1 MNHSD
6 RERVSVNKENK
17 ILIVEHIQCFT
28 AVAMLLLP
36 SSVFASYDAGD
47 RIWLQPALQTRYD
60 SNVYNISDSA
70 DPLVALNSK
79 YKEDYVVKPSLSGH
93 AESSLSRQV
102 FYIDTSAFEQ
112 QYKYHSSLN
121 YSGFN
126 LESGVRW
133 VIGSD
138 LDGKIAWVNQRDLSS
153 FEDYRSAQKDMYTIT
168 GIKTKT
174 QYTVNQKFVLFNEFN
189 LLENKHSYLN
199 YLDLTQTSV
208 GFGAQYVS
216 QKQNLIGY
224 RLDTSDVNY
233 KTDYQNL
240 DAEIRHYRELTN
252 QVFTQYQFT
261 SKVKANAN
269 VGITKSSYDY
279 LDETSKNTMGGISLG
294 WSATEK
300 LNFNVSY
307 SVKNS
312 APITSLNT
320 SNSTI
325 YAFSTTWQYSSK
337 IKNTFDVSK
346 IYQEYVGINAR
357 QDESMSYSASLIWT
371 PLRNWDNTISLM
383 RKTRDSEVNNY
394 NYQSNIILFNTQYK
408 Y

>member
-6 RERVSVNKENK
+6 RERVSVNKTNK
-17 ILIVEHIQCFT
+17 TFIVDHILCFT
-28 AVAMLLLP
+28 AVAMLLVS
-36 SSVFASYDAGD
+36 SSVFASYDEGD
-47 RIWLQPALQTRYD
+47 RIWLQPSLQTRYD
-60 SNVYNISDSA
+60 SNVYNISDST
-70 DPLVALNSK
+70 DPVIVLNSK
-79 YKEDYVVKPSLSGH
+79 YKEDYVIKPSLSGH
-93 AESSLSRQV
+93 AESTLSRQI
-102 FYIDTSAFEQ
+102 FYIDSSAFEQ

-133 VIGSD
+133 TLGSD
-138 LDGKIAWVNQRDLSS
+138 FEGKIGWVNQRDLSS

-168 GIKTKT
+168 GIKTTT
-174 QYTVNQKFVLFNEFN
+174 QYTVNQNFVLFNEFN
-189 LLENKHSYLN
+189 SLENKHSYLN
-199 YLDLTQTSV
+199 YLDLTQTTV
-208 GFGAQYVS
+208 GFGAQYIS
-216 QKQNLIGY
+216 QKQNLVGY
-224 RLDTSDVNY
+224 RLDTSDVDY

-240 DAEIRHYRELTN
+240 DAEIRHFKELTN

-261 SKVKANAN
+261 SKVKGNAN

-279 LDETSKNTMGGISLG
+279 LDETSKNTMGGISLD

-312 APITSLNT
+312 APVTSLNT
-320 SNSTI
+320 SSSTI
-325 YAFSTTWQYSSK
+325 YAFTTTWQYSSK

-346 IYQEYVGINAR
+346 TYQEYVGTNAR
-357 QDESMSYSASLIWT
+357 QDQLMSYSVGLTWS

-383 RKTRDSEVNNY
+383 MKSRDSKVESY
-394 NYQSNIILFNTQYK
+394 NYDSDIILFNTQYK